1 MEMKYSKEFK
11 IGVFVVVVLTASFF
25 VINYLR
31 GKDIFNKEIEIV
43 SQYENVE
50 GLVES
55 APVFIKGFKAGKV
68 SEVVYQPEEEL
79 FKVTCSV
86 KKEFRIPSDSK
97 MTIYAVDIMG
107 GKGVKID
114 LGTSDVAVEDGG
126 MLAPSFEAGLLD
138 GLAAGVEPLMAKV
151 SNTLDSLSVTVS
163 GINAMLS
170 EANRNSLART
180 LAHLEKTMQNING
193 IADAVNGRSEEIS
206 AFIGNLETLSVKL
219 GSMVEKADS
228 LVGGANEVVATLNEA
243 DIEGVVSSFRNL
255 LEKINDP
262 DGTVGKL
269 LVDGSVYDSVD
280 ELLTDIDVLVKKIQ
294 ENPKK
299 YLKISVF

>member
-1 MEMKYSKEFK
+1 MKYSKEFK

-68 SEVVYQPEEEL
+68 IEVAYDPEDEL

-114 LGTSDVAVEDGG
+114 LGTSDLAVEDGG
-126 MLAPSFEAGLLD
+126 MLLPSFEAGLLD
-138 GLAAGVEPLMAKV
+138 GLATEVEPLMVKV
-151 SNTLDSLSVTVS
+151 GNTLDSLSVTVA

-170 EANRNSLART
+170 EANRASLART
-180 LAHLEKTMQNING
+180 LAHLERTMESVNG
-193 IADAVNGRSEEIS
+193 IACTVDGKSEEIS
-206 AFIGNLETLSVKL
+206 AFIGNLEILSEKL
-219 GSMVEKADS
+219 GSMVEKVDT
-228 LVGGANEVVATLNEA
+228 LVGGASDVMATLNES
-243 DIEGVVSSFRNL
+243 DIEGVVASFKTL
-255 LEKINDP
+255 LENINDP
-262 DGTVGKL
+262 EGTIGKL

-280 ELLTDIDVLVKKIQ
+280 ELLSDVDTLVKKIQ

>member
-1 MEMKYSKEFK
+1 MKYSKEFK

-43 SQYENVE
+43 SEYENVE

-68 SEVVYQPEEEL
+68 SEVLYQSEKEL

-86 KKEFRIPSDSK
+86 KKEFRIPEDSK

-114 LGTSDVAVEDGG
+114 LGISDVAVEDGG
-126 MLAPSFEAGLLD
+126 VLSPSFEAGLLD
-138 GLAAGVEPLMAKV
+138 GLAAGVEPLMTKV
-151 SNTLDSLSVTVS
+151 ANTLDSLSVTVS

-170 EANRNSLART
+170 EANRSSLART
-180 LAHLEKTMQNING
+180 LTHLEKTMQNVNG
-193 IADAVNGRSEEIS
+193 IASAVNGKSEEIS
-206 AFIGNLETLSVKL
+206 AFIANLENLSLKL
-219 GSMVEKADS
+219 GSMVEKVDT
-228 LVGGANEVVATLNEA
+228 LVGGANQVVATLNES
-243 DIEGVVSSFRNL
+243 DIEAVVTSFRDL
-255 LEKINDP
+255 LQNINDP

-280 ELLTDIDVLVKKIQ
+280 ELLTDVDSLVKKIQ

>member
-1 MEMKYSKEFK
+1 MKYSKEFK

-43 SQYENVE
+43 SEYGNVE

-68 SEVVYQPEEEL
+68 SEVIYQSDKEL

-86 KKEFRIPSDSK
+86 KKEFRIPEDSK

-107 GKGVKID
+107 GKGVRID
-114 LGTSDVAVEDGG
+114 LGTSPVAIVDGG
-126 MLAPSFEAGLLD
+126 VLSPSFEAGLLD
-138 GLAAGVEPLMAKV
+138 GLAAGLEPLMDKV
-151 SNTLDSLSVTVS
+151 ANTLDSLSVTVS

-170 EANRNSLART
+170 ETNRNSLAGT
-180 LAHLEKTMQNING
+180 LAHLEKTMQNVNG
-193 IADAVNGRSEEIS
+193 IASAVNGKSDEIS
-206 AFIGNLETLSVKL
+206 AFIANLENLSVKL
-219 GSMVEKADS
+219 GSMVEKVDT
-228 LVGGANEVVATLNEA
+228 LIGGASEVVATLNES
-243 DIEGVVSSFRNL
+243 DIDGVVTSFRDL
-255 LEKINDP
+255 LQNINDP

-280 ELLTDIDVLVKKIQ
+280 ELLTDVDSLVKKIQ

>member
-1 MEMKYSKEFK
+1 MKYSKEFK

-43 SQYENVE
+43 SEYENVE

-68 SEVVYQPEEEL
+68 SEVVYQAEKEL

-86 KKEFRIPSDSK
+86 KKEFRIPEDSK

-114 LGTSDVAVEDGG
+114 LGTSSVAVEDGG
-126 MLAPSFEAGLLD
+126 MLSPSFEAGLLD
-138 GLAAGVEPLMAKV
+138 GLAAGLEPLMDKV
-151 SNTLDSLSVTVS
+151 ANTLDSLSVTVS

-180 LAHLEKTMQNING
+180 LAHLEKTMQNVNG
-193 IADAVNGRSEEIS
+193 IASAVNGKSEEIS
-206 AFIGNLETLSVKL
+206 AFIANLENLSLKL
-219 GSMVEKADS
+219 GSMVEEVDT
-228 LVGGANEVVATLNEA
+228 LIGGANDVVATLNES
-243 DIEGVVSSFRNL
+243 DIEGVVTSFRDL
-255 LEKINDP
+255 LQNINDP

-280 ELLTDIDVLVKKIQ
+280 ELLTDVDSLVKKIQ